1 MKELVKQIKELKQRA
16 TETWSLLDLDTV
28 GTQLKTLEADM
39 AAPDFWSDQDR
50 AKRIGKQASDLREEL
65 DRWKGF
71 LKEVDDLLEL
81 ANSGDDTMHDEV
93 ATSLQDLASRF
104 EKMEF
109 ATLFSGDHDKNDALL
124 SFHAGSGG
132 TDSQDW
138 AEMLLRMISRFCE
151 KKNFDIQ
158 ILFESRGS
166 EAGIKSVTIKVA
178 GRYAYGYLKSENGV
192 HRLVRISPFDAEKM
206 RHTSFAMIEVLPE
219 LDEAVEIEIDPKDI
233 RIDTYMASG
242 HGGQGVNTTYSAVRI
257 VHEPTKTTVTCQNER
272 SQKQNKETAMKIL
285 KSKLHRLKM
294 QEEADKKQEMRGE
307 YQSPEWGNQIRSY
320 VLHPYHMVKDHRT
333 EFETQDTDAVL
344 NGDLEGFM
352 EAYLRKQLG
361 DSERF
366 TEANKEK

>member
-1 MKELVKQIKELKQRA
+1 MKELIKQIKELKDKA
-16 TETWSLLDLDTV
+16 KETWSLLDLDTV
-28 GTQLKTLEADM
+28 ATQLKVLETDM
-39 AAPDFWSDQDR
+39 AAPDFWNDQDR
-50 AKRIGKQASDLREEL
+50 AKRIGKEAADLREEL
-65 DRWKGF
+65 DRWQGF
-71 LKEVDDLLEL
+71 LKEIDDLLEL
-81 ANSGDDTMHDEV
+81 ATAGDDAVHDDFSSSLDDLV
-93 ATSLQDLASRF
+93 ARF

-109 ATLFSGDHDKNDALL
+109 ATLFSGEHDKNDAIL

-151 KKNFDIQ
+151 KKNFDLQ

-166 EAGIKSVTIKVA
+166 EAGIKSVTIRVS

-219 LDEAVEIEIDPKDI
+219 LDETTEIEIDPKDI

-285 KSKLHRLKM
+285 KSKLHQLKM
-294 QEEADKKQEMRGE
+294 QEEAEKKQEMRGE

-333 EFETQDTDAVL
+333 GHETQDTDAVL
-344 NGDLEGFM
+344 DGELEEFM
-352 EAYLRKQLG
+352 EAYLRKQLELS
-361 DSERF
+361 DRF
-366 TEANKEK
+366 EEANKN